1 MALMDEI
8 RKTMIARAS
17 RGIGTGGGLMGNQ
30 SGQPGLLGGMANINP
45 NLLLGANII
54 GAGLQGRDPFSS
66 LLPAITQ
73 TAQTQAFLSKA
84 QEEEKKRKYIKKYGE
99 TIPEGTERDLFNL
112 DPAGYIK
119 NKLTQKK
126 PDLINMIGQGQKT
139 PITLNLS
146 NKEDLQKFRELKSQG
161 FYEVGKPGVQA
172 TSLEGI
178 SGVPKST
185 LTEAGKK
192 LLGAEELQVTLSSM
206 ENLFEPE
213 FLTYIGKGK
222 KFISDTLSKA
232 GYSNDQ
238 IDAFAQRKAVWD
250 QSVEQYFNQ
259 YRKLITGVAAG
270 EKEIGFLER
279 SIPSKGDAPNVFLS
293 KVRLQQKLNNK
304 IIERSKRYLQGGG
317 VKTLD
322 KDGKPTGAF
331 KNYLEKNPIQV
342 ERDDVLSIT
351 QEYKNMNY
359 NPKQIEFQLNQQF
372 GNEWKKFFE

>member
-1 MALMDEI
+1 MDI
-8 RKTMIARAS
+8 RKRYQQLQGLLNTPANQ
-17 RGIGTGGGLMGNQ
+17 GGGLLGNISQ
-30 SGQPGLLGGMANINP
+30 GALLGSAIYG
-45 NLLLGANII
+45 
-54 GAGLQGRDPFSS
+54 QGIQGKDPFAAIF
-66 LLPAITQ
+66 PAVVQ
-73 TAQTQAFLSKA
+73 TAQTQAFLSKT
-84 QEEEKKRKYIKKYGE
+84 QEQEKKRKYIKKYGE

-279 SIPSKGDAPNVFLS
+279 SIPSKGDAPNVFLA

-322 KDGKPTGAF
+322 KDGSPTGAF

-342 ERDDVLSIT
+342 EKDDVLSIT
-351 QEYKNMNY
+351 QEYKNMGY
-359 NPKQIEFQLNQQF
+359 QPKQIEFQLNQQF

>member
-1 MALMDEI
+1 MAINLRQLLLE
-8 RKTMIARAS
+8 RAS

-30 SGQPGLLGGMANINP
+30 NSTGLLGNINP

-66 LLPAITQ
+66 LLPAVTQ

-126 PDLINMIGQGQKT
+126 PNLINMIGGEQKT

-146 NKEDLQKFRELKSQG
+146 NKEDLKKFRELKSQG

-172 TSLEGI
+172 TSLAGI
-178 SGVPKST
+178 SSVPKTT

-192 LLGAEELQVTLSSM
+192 LIGAEELQLTLGDM

-222 KFISDTLSKA
+222 KFVSDTLSKA
-232 GYSNDQ
+232 GYSNEQ

-279 SIPSKGDAPNVFLS
+279 SIPSKNDAPNVFMA
-293 KVRLQQKLNNK
+293 KVRLQRKLNDA
-304 IIERSKRYLQGGG
+304 IIERSKRYLSGGG
-317 VKTLD
+317 IKTLNE
-322 KDGKPTGAF
+322 KGEPTGAY
-331 KNYLEKNPIQV
+331 KKYLESNPVQVQKN
-342 ERDDVLSIT
+342 DVISIA
-351 QEYKNMNY
+351 QEYKKMEY
-359 NPKQIEFQLNQQF
+359 NEKQIEYQLNQQF

>member
-1 MALMDEI
+1 MGINLRQLLLD
-8 RKTMIARAS
+8 RAA

-30 SGQPGLLGGMANINP
+30 NSLGLLGNINP
-45 NLLLGANII
+45 NLLLGANIF
-54 GAGLQGRDPFSS
+54 GAGLQGKDPFSS
-66 LLPAITQ
+66 LLPAVTQ

-112 DPAGYIK
+112 DPTSYIK

-126 PDLINMIGQGQKT
+126 PNLINMIGGEQKT

-146 NKEDLQKFRELKSQG
+146 NKEDLQKFKELKSQG

-172 TSLEGI
+172 TSLAGI
-178 SGVPKST
+178 SGVPKTT

-192 LLGAEELQVTLSSM
+192 LIGAEELQLTLGDM

-222 KFISDTLSKA
+222 KFVSDTLSKA
-232 GYSNDQ
+232 GYSNEQ

-279 SIPSKGDAPNVFLS
+279 SIPSKNDAPNVFMA
-293 KVRLQQKLNNK
+293 KVRLQRKLNDA
-304 IIERSKRYLQGGG
+304 IIERSKRYLSGGG
-317 VKTLD
+317 IKTLNE
-322 KDGKPTGAF
+322 KGEPTGAY
-331 KNYLEKNPIQV
+331 KKYLESNPVQV
-342 ERDDVLSIT
+342 QKDDVISIA
-351 QEYKNMNY
+351 QEYKKMEY
-359 NPKQIEFQLNQQF
+359 NEKQIEYQLNQQF

>member
-1 MALMDEI
+1 MAKFDIKGLLYSPEVL
-8 RKTMIARAS
+8 
-17 RGIGTGGGLMGNQ
+17 GGL
-30 SGQPGLLGGMANINP
+30 GLLGAGLAGKSPAAALP
-45 NLLLGANII
+45 NLLQGIQTSAVY
-54 GAGLQGRDPFSS
+54 GKLQD
-66 LLPAITQ
+66 
-73 TAQTQAFLSKA
+73 
-84 QEEEKKRKYIKKYGE
+84 EEKKRKFLEKYGE
-99 TIPEGTERDLFNL
+99 TIPEGEERDLFNL
-112 DPAGYIK
+112 DPATYIK
-119 NKLTQKK
+119 NKLQAKK
-126 PDLINMIGQGQKT
+126 PDLINMIGAGQKT

-146 NKEDLQKFRELKSQG
+146 NPQDLATFRDLKSKG
-161 FYEVGKPGVQA
+161 FYEVGKPTVQA

-192 LLGAEELQVTLSSM
+192 LIGAEELQLTLGDM

-213 FLTYIGKGK
+213 FLTYMGKGK

-232 GYSNDQ
+232 GYTNDQ

-279 SIPSKGDAPNVFLS
+279 SIPSKNDAPNVFLA
-293 KVRLQQKLNNK
+293 KVRLQRKLNDA

-317 VKTLD
+317 IKTLD
-322 KDGKPTGAF
+322 DKGEPTGAYKKF
-331 KNYLEKNPIQV
+331 LESNPVQV
-342 ERDDVLSIT
+342 ERNDVINIA
-351 QEYKNMNY
+351 QEYSNMGY
-359 NPKQIEFQLNQQF
+359 SKEKIEYQLNQQF

>member
-1 MALMDEI
+1 MDEI